1 MENGSLHI
9 EDRSNFMR
17 NYFYKG
23 FVERDNED
31 KLFNKIKSLGL
42 EEELFSDQNKFISE
56 FDVTQSSYTTAESA
70 DLLEIKSGGQR
81 LVNIINDKN
90 RDFNSYL
97 DPGRIGVSYKFEHST
112 LFKFYMIF
120 FLLGKGYDI
129 NDVAE
134 WQGLIAPTSKPRA
147 ARPHHT
153 TTTEMA
159 NNEASN
165 GNTEMVFQIVG
176 KVVEAVKEMQTDNVN
191 FMERLVDFNSE
202 SSSREIS
209 AMRIHLQSKMK
220 EVENSKA
227 QIQFLKANI
236 LEPLVKKEWGINE
249 KIQSIQNNAP
259 HTNTPVVEPE
269 PKKSFFQRL
278 FGGGEPQT
286 VASAVQPMQPKQ
298 TKEELI
304 SEQETLL
311 TEIDKTNTE
320 IENIQLN
327 VEAAIKEV
335 GELEAL
341 IGHLEEQK
349 IEVIEDLKAEIPTVE
364 SLPILNSLIGLSQ
377 SIGVPSEDVEED
389 NPLRPDLSS
398 SDLVPSVPGSLPKH
412 EEK

>member
-42 EEELFSDQNKFISE
+42 EEELFSDHNKFISE

-134 WQGLIAPTSKPRA
+134 WQGLIAPTSKPRS

-159 NNEASN
+159 NNEAN

-209 AMRIHLQSKMK
+209 AMRIHLQSKKK

-227 QIQFLKANI
+227 QIQFLKTNI

-249 KIQSIQNNAP
+249 KIQSMLNNAP
-259 HTNTPVVEPE
+259 NTNTPMVEPE

-286 VASAVQPMQPKQ
+286 VAPVQNMQPIQ

-311 TEIDKTNTE
+311 SEIDKTNTE

-341 IGHLEEQK
+341 IGHLEVQK

-364 SLPILNSLIGLSQ
+364 SLPILNSLIGLTQ
-377 SIGVPSEDVEED
+377 TIGVPNEEED
-389 NPLRPDLSS
+389 TPQRSDLSS

-412 EEK
+412 KEN